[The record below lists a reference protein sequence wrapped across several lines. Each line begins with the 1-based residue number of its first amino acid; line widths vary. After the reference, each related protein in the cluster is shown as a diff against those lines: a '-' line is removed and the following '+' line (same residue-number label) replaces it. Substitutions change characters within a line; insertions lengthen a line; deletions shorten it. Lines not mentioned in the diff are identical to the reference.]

1 MATVDDIIV
10 NAIDKDFAKA
20 GQAFNDLM
28 ADKVGER
35 LDATRAMVA
44 QQMAGTVADS
54 DFSMDND
61 STEITNDDVEL
72 EQDEEE

>member
-44 QQMAGTVADS
+44 QQMAGTVSDS
-54 DFSMDND
+54 EVGQSND
-61 STEITNDDVEL
+61 SVEITNDEVEL
-72 EQDEEE
+72 EQE